1 LERSNAWSVQRK
13 LLLNISQIN
22 DHNLTMYYGNTN
34 YTYWRKASN
43 KTAHWLCVQYYYLF
57 TDFKFM
63 LIWM

>member
-34 YTYWRKASN
+34 YTY
-43 KTAHWLCVQYYYLF
+43 
-57 TDFKFM
+57 
-63 LIWM
+63 